1 MNYGADYTTDILIAG
16 AGPAGA
22 STSIFLSKEKIRH
35 IIIDK
40 AVFPRDKVC
49 GDALSGKTI
58 GMLRR
63 LHENWQQHFFSDS
76 NKALECNGMQ
86 FIAPNNA
93 ALDVAFRPGNTTDN
107 EAKGFVCKRID
118 FDNSLAQL
126 VNSEFC
132 SFFTG
137 TALESIEEKPEG
149 LLITIARQNH
159 RQTIFT
165 KMIVGAEGRSSM
177 VAKQLAKHAMD
188 PAYYSAG
195 IRAYYKNVSG
205 MHQKNYIELHFLKE
219 MQPGY
224 LWIFPLSNGTANV
237 GIGMLSK
244 TVSAKKINLKQ
255 LMQEAITTNPSL
267 KKRFTGAVMEGNVE
281 GWGLPLGSKKRK
293 LSGNRFI
300 LTGDA
305 GSLIDPFTGEG
316 VGNAMVSGLVASRII
331 RKAVEANDFS
341 ADLLKQYDT
350 DLYKKLWTELKLSHY
365 LQILSSK
372 PRLFNF
378 VVNKA
383 SRSKEL
389 RETISCM
396 FDNIDVRKKFT
407 NPLFYL
413 RILFNR

>member
-1 MNYGADYTTDILIAG
+1 MNYGADYTTDVLIAG

-63 LHENWQQHFFSDS
+63 LHDNWQQHFFSDS
-76 NKALECNGMQ
+76 NKALECNGIQ

-93 ALDVAFRPGNTTDN
+93 ALDIAFRSGNTNDN

-118 FDNSLAQL
+118 FDNSLVKL
-126 VNSEFC
+126 VNSDFAL
-132 SFFTG
+132 FFPETF
-137 TALESIEEKPEG
+137 LENIEEKANG
-149 LLITIARQNH
+149 LLITIIRQGE
-159 RQTIFT
+159 RKTVFT
-165 KMIVGAEGRSSM
+165 KMITGAEGRSSI
-177 VAKQLAKHAMD
+177 VAKQLAKHAME

-205 MHQKNYIELHFLKE
+205 LHEKNYIELHFLKE

-224 LWIFPLSNGTANV
+224 LWIFPLPDGRANV
-237 GIGMLSK
+237 GMGMLSK

-255 LMQEAITTNPSL
+255 LMQQALTTHPGL

-331 RKAVEANDFS
+331 KKAVDADDFS
-341 ADLLKQYDT
+341 ADSLHQYDI

-389 RETISCM
+389 KETISCM

-413 RILFNR
+413 RILFNK